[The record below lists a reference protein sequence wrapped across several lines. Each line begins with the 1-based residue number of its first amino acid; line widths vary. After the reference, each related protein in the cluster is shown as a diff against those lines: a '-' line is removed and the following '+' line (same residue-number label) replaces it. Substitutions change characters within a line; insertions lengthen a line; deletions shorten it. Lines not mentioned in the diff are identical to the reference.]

1 MRNDFILCRDGFIVG
16 DEADALLSF
25 HITMDST
32 SLPGIDSQIGVDWA
46 GVS

>member
-1 MRNDFILCRDGFIVG
+1 MRNDFILCLNGFIVG
-16 DEADALLSF
+16 DEPDALLSF

-32 SLPGIDSQIGVDWA
+32 SLPGTDSQIGVEWA